1 MSLNAKIGIAVAFL
15 VAVVFAVTI
24 ISQLPP
30 PVNPDDADGDKD
42 VPKEALRTFVRDM
55 QYDPTSP
62 RAEVREYQQYFET
75 GVHTVPFWVCN
86 ANPVPVTVAFVY
98 TSCTACS
105 LAEFAVVPALPFD
118 PEGDPDPF
126 GAVVGGVTGKQPL
139 DFNDSAF
146 GLNHLAHRARA
157 KAVDAVPPADWQRL
171 KPPGS
176 NRDDIPDRPS
186 VEIPAAPSADKPV
199 WVAVRLNIKVTQD
212 KKLVT
217 HFTAQRA
224 DSPTPVPLELT
235 AVVMAVEPCRVA
247 PTLIDFHTVKEDQPW
262 VEETVYFW
270 SNTRGRTPSAD
281 GLLGPLPPPDVTADS
296 VRRASPHLSFTPPV
310 PATAAELAA
319 LPAMLN
325 PDPTKG
331 PAVRVAGAY
340 KTTLRFTRTAEVNG
354 KKVDADLGP
363 FERTIGLPPDGGG
376 LTQTKTP
383 TFNVRANLL
392 GAVRLAE
399 GKNVK
404 EDKIDFGSFPARSEL
419 VREVG
424 LVAEKGGIE
433 LEAVPDLCEPKYL
446 KLDPDLKA
454 EQKGDRTRWTMTLRI
469 AANVGGGELKSGSV
483 VVLRI
488 KGTGQLIRIPVAGR
502 GTS

>member
-1 MSLNAKIGIAVAFL
+1 MSLNAKIGIAVAAM
-15 VAVVFAVTI
+15 VAVVFVVTI

-30 PVNPDDADGDKD
+30 EKRVEDGDGEKD

-62 RAEVREYQQYFET
+62 RAEIREYQQYFET
-75 GVHTVPFWVCN
+75 GVHTVPFWLCN
-86 ANPVPVTVAFVY
+86 AGPVPVTVAFVY

-118 PEGDPDPF
+118 QDGDPDPF
-126 GAVVGGVTGKQPL
+126 GALFGGVAGKQPL
-139 DFNDSAF
+139 DFNESAF
-146 GLNHLAHRARA
+146 GLNHIAYRARV
-157 KAVDAVPPADWQRL
+157 KALDAIPPADWQRL

-176 NRDDIPDRPS
+176 ARDDIPDRPS
-186 VEIPAAPSADKPV
+186 VEIPAAPSPDKPV
-199 WVAVRLNIKVTQD
+199 WVAVRLNIKVTQE

-224 DSPTPVPLELT
+224 DSPTPVPIELT
-235 AVVMAVEPCRVA
+235 AIVMPVEPCRVF
-247 PTLIDFHTVKEDQPW
+247 PPVIDYKTVPEDVPV

-270 SNTRGRTPSAD
+270 SNTRRLTDSPD
-281 GLLGPLPPPDVTADS
+281 GLLGPLPPPDVNADS

-310 PATAAELAA
+310 PATADDLAQLARA
-319 LPAMLN
+319 LA
-325 PDPTKG
+325 PDPTKN
-331 PAVRVAGAY
+331 PAVRVAAAY
-340 KTTLRFTRTAEVNG
+340 KTTVRFTRTVEQNG

-392 GAVRLAE
+392 GPVRLAE

-404 EDKIDFGSFPARSEL
+404 EDKIDLGSFPARSEL

-424 LVAEKGGIE
+424 LVAEKGDIE

-454 EQKGDRTRWTMTLRI
+454 EKKGDRSRWTMTLRI
-469 AANVGGGELKSGSV
+469 AKDVGGGELKSGSV
-483 VVLRI
+483 VVVRI
-488 KGTGQLIRIPVAGR
+488 KGTGQLIRIPVTGR
-502 GTS
+502 GSS